1 MIAPQGHGQTA
12 LHFCFSYNHE
22 DMANDLI
29 ERGADD
35 ELLNAEGLTCWE
47 GLKRID
53 LDDDY

>member
-1 MIAPQGHGQTA
+1 
-12 LHFCFSYNHE
+12 
-22 DMANDLI
+22 MANDLI